1 MFTPYIPTDTNR
13 GTEHYSAAGEIEISA
28 RAEEKKMALL
38 RADYRAMGRKAQR
51 RSKSLLTL
59 LTSFLSL

>member
-1 MFTPYIPTDTNR
+1 MFTTLIPTENNLR
-13 GTEHYSAAGEIEISA
+13 TEHYTAAGEIEISA